1 MGSSTPSDLTLIFEV
16 QQTSDLGQFVMP
28 EDLYGNRLSEEE
40 WDANINA
47 TLDELKTDYL
57 PRPNPGLVVQDGPNR
72 RVCCAGPH
80 FALERLTLT
89 GPYGA
94 RPPRTLSYPLER
106 GGPGADRVWGGTER
120 LERAESC
127 ICLRPQERCG

>member
-1 MGSSTPSDLTLIFEV
+1 MGSSTPSGPDTLIFEV

-40 WDANINA
+40 WDANIIA

-72 RVCCAGPH
+72 PCKCAPAAH
-80 FALERLTLT
+80 FVLERTLT
-89 GPYGA
+89 GPWE
-94 RPPRTLSYPLER
+94 PPTPNAALPLER
-106 GGPGADRVWGGTER
+106 GGPGADRVWGRDGVA
-120 LERAESC
+120 RAGRVLY
-127 ICLRPQERCG
+127 CLRP